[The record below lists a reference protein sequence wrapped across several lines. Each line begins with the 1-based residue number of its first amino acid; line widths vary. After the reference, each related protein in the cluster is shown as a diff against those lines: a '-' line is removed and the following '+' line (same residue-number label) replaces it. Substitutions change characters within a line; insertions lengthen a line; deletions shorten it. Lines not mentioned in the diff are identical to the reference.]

1 MYYYLSAEIT
11 IGGKKF
17 SRVNSVEIETDMRR
31 LEDIATIKLPT
42 TARLVRDGEM
52 ISEVETART
61 FAVGDE
67 VSIKLGYDGELRE
80 EFHGFVRKI
89 RPNTPL
95 EIECEDAVFLLK
107 RKPLK
112 RSFKNTTLKELLNYI
127 LADTGI
133 SLAGEPPGVNFT
145 HFYLRDNISA
155 AKALQKLKEEYGLT
169 IYFKSFKSLFVGIAS
184 DDDGKTVKYRFG
196 ENVIDNDLEWT
207 DEADVKMRV
216 KAIHV
221 KANNT
226 QVKKEVGDPDGELR
240 TIYLYDL
247 EKESDLERLA
257 LEELK
262 KQTYSGYRGTFKTF
276 LLPVVRVGNIAS
288 ITDPN
293 FPERA
298 GSYLVEKV
306 KVTYDEGGARRIV
319 SPSFKIS

>member
-1 MYYYLSAEIT
+1 MYFYLSAEIT

-17 SRVNSVEIETDMRR
+17 SRVNSVEIETDMHR
-31 LEDIATIKLPT
+31 LEDVATIKLPT

-107 RKPLK
+107 RKNLK
-112 RSFKNTTLKELLNYI
+112 QSFKNTTLKALLTFI

-133 SLAGEPPGVNFT
+133 SLASEPPGVNFT
-145 HFYLRDNISA
+145 HFYFKDISA

-169 IYFKSFKSLFVGIAS
+169 MYFKGFKSLFVGVSS
-184 DDDGKTVKYRFG
+184 DDDGKVVKYKFG

-207 DEADVKMRV
+207 EESDVKMRV

-221 KANNT
+221 KKDNT

-240 TIYLYDL
+240 TIYLYDI
-247 EKESDLERLA
+247 ERESDLERLA

-262 KQTYSGYRGTFKTF
+262 KHTYSGYRGHFKTF

-293 FPERA
+293 FSERA
-298 GSYLVEKV
+298 GQYLVEKV
-306 KVTYDEGGARRIV
+306 KVTYDTGGARRIV
-319 SPSFKIS
+319 TPSIKIA